1 MGLWVVEML
10 SIRFMSSVTASMI
23 RLIIVRGYARAR
35 ELAEEAGIESKN
47 VYPYMRY
54 WILKGIVKAEKNLV
68 ANINMYSLSEHA
80 KALINEL
87 RRFVEEVASSVRG
100 KESPRKILEEAEKRY
115 RERFGREMG
124 EAHRLILSIFIEQT
138 LNRSSPYISIKPGE
152 ETLPGV
158 LRTMILQ
165 KYRRGIDA
173 EEIIEA
179 LKELELAK
187 IVYIDRR
194 LFKARLDRSLV

>member
-1 MGLWVVEML
+1 MEML
-10 SIRFMSSVTASMI
+10 SIRFMSSTTASMFKV
-23 RLIIVRGYARAR
+23 LILRGEARAS
-35 ELAEEAGIESKN
+35 ELSEASSIKSKD

-54 WILKGIVKAEKNLV
+54 WILKGIVKAEKDLV

-87 RRFVEEVASSVRG
+87 RRFVEEAASSVRG
-100 KESPRKILEEAEKRY
+100 KKSPRKILEEAEKRY
-115 RERFGREMG
+115 RERFGKEMG
-124 EAHRLILSIFIEQT
+124 EAHRLILSIFIDQT

-158 LRTMILQ
+158 LRTMILSR
-165 KYRRGIDA
+165 YRRDIDID
-173 EEIIEA
+173 EIVEA

-194 LFKARLDRSLV
+194 RFKARLDRSLV